1 MSIEAEQREAKAKT
15 TVEVKARY
23 QPSTATFE
31 KEYPRPTTLAPVKAD
46 VMTFFH
52 VAERTEGRKV
62 YTYHLFF
69 EGQPRDDLNTTL
81 ATIAG
86 EHRAEIEFQLVE
98 QIVES

>member
-1 MSIEAEQREAKAKT
+1 MSIEAEQREAQAKT

-23 QPSTATFE
+23 QPSPAKFE
-31 KEYPRPTTLAPVKAD
+31 KGYPRPTTLAPVKTD
-46 VMTFFH
+46 VMGFFQ
-52 VAERTEGRKV
+52 VSERTEGRKV

-69 EGQPRDDLNTTL
+69 EGQPQDDLSKTL
-81 ATIAG
+81 AAIAG